1 MWSGHILFV
10 VKESYTVRR
19 RAGRPTVRE
28 GSAMSRPSIRYARPR
43 AGDECFI
50 CPAAGVPG
58 VGSWWAL
65 VVSTVDTLTEGTMQR
80 RRAGAHLLRPAVRT
94 AGAAD
99 GVSVRIALGWL
110 FTLVLAFVLG
120 CCHAYRGR

>member
-10 VKESYTVRR
+10 FNQELQLAPPGARQV
-19 RAGRPTVRE
+19 PTVRE
-28 GSAMSRPSIRYARPR
+28 GRAMSRPSIRYARPR

-65 VVSTVDTLTEGTMQR
+65 VVSTVDTLTEGTMYVRVVPLDQVGSVD
-80 RRAGAHLLRPAVRT
+80 AQVRT
-94 AGAAD
+94 YF
-99 GVSVRIALGWL
+99 VRLPGL
-110 FTLVLAFVLG
+110 LVRRTV
-120 CCHAYRGR
+120 